1 MKALKVCHDTV
12 PICHTMCRG
21 MDRRRRIEILRL
33 PCFCK
38 NNVLIP
44 VVIFYHND
52 KAHPPAVSPVRNS
65 GKPNGFMTIP
75 NWDQTFG
82 VMPY

>member
-12 PICHTMCRG
+12 SICHTMCRG
-21 MDRRRRIEILRL
+21 MVCRRRFEILRL
-33 PCFCK
+33 PGVCK

-52 KAHPPAVSPVRNS
+52 KAHHSTISPVRNS
-65 GKPNGFMTIP
+65 GKPNVFMTIP
-75 NWDQTFG
+75 IWDQTFE